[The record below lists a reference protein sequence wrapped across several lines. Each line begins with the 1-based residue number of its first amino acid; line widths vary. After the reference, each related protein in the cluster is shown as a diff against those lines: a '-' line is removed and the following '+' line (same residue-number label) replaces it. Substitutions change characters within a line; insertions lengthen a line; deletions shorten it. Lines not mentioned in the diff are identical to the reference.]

1 MFFAV
6 CMPARCWM
14 APEIPNA
21 MYRSGATVLPD
32 MPTCLDLGIHP
43 FSTRALEHD
52 TWAPIF
58 LARDSAISTVS
69 L

>member
-1 MFFAV
+1 
-6 CMPARCWM
+6 
-14 APEIPNA
+14 
-21 MYRSGATVLPD
+21 MYRSGVTVLPD

-43 FSTRALEHD
+43 FSTNALEQD

-58 LARDSAISTVS
+58 RANDSAMSIVS